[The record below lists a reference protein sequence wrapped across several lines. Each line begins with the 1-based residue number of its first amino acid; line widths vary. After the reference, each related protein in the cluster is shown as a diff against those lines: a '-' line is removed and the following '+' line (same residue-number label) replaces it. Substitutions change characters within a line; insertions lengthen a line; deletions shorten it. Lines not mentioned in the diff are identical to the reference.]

1 MKTCQLF
8 LKLIT
13 NSKFKN
19 LGKCFLQMR
28 EIVSE
33 SCCTM
38 CNKTWPGSGCSVR
51 NLTRHSSSSPY
62 RYSHT
67 YQCTKKVKK
76 NNIFFHIEL
85 IKFLFRI
92 YPFLLLTLL
101 FVFLLVLQF
110 KQITKLIEH
119 IKNDRY
125 VDFLYVSIGK
135 EKNRLIGET
144 NWIFG
149 FKKNEKICLLMC
161 PISHFCPVNH
171 QK

>member
-1 MKTCQLF
+1 MFLYSDKNVPTFFKFKTS
-8 LKLIT
+8 
-13 NSKFKN
+13 SKFKN

-38 CNKTWPGSGCSVR
+38 CNKTWPGSGSSVR

-76 NNIFFHIEL
+76 KSFFTFFIFNQIFVQNL
-85 IKFLFRI
+85 SFLASDI
-92 YPFLLLTLL
+92 VVCVPL
-101 FVFLLVLQF
+101 
-110 KQITKLIEH
+110 
-119 IKNDRY
+119 
-125 VDFLYVSIGK
+125 
-135 EKNRLIGET
+135 
-144 NWIFG
+144 G
-149 FKKNEKICLLMC
+149 FTVQTD
-161 PISHFCPVNH
+161 HQAYRAH